1 MKGTADF
8 GSITRISFLPCWT
21 SSSLKPGRSCLLAS
35 VMPKSCD
42 SKGYQVSRKKPKST
56 FGGSGRDF
64 PPGVR
69 PEGKRVI
76 LLSSFAKNTI
86 SLRSMETN
94 HGLKN
99 PVLFL
104 SYALEKSGMSKSFGL
119 FKLCLLFI
127 LFFNWSVVDVQC
139 YIGFRCPMWWFNI
152 FIDSTLFKVLIKY

>member
-1 MKGTADF
+1 MK
-8 GSITRISFLPCWT
+8 
-21 SSSLKPGRSCLLAS
+21 
-35 VMPKSCD
+35 
-42 SKGYQVSRKKPKST
+42 
-56 FGGSGRDF
+56 
-64 PPGVR
+64 

-86 SLRSMETN
+86 SLRGMETN

-127 LFFNWSVVDVQC
+127 LFFNRSVVDVQC
-139 YIGFRCPMWWFNI
+139 YIGFRCPI
-152 FIDSTLFKVLIKY
+152 